1 MGDIIKP
8 RFPPLSGS
16 RSPEEFVVRHQLRN
30 IKEKVLGEANRID
43 KEHGHFKA
51 SASGNP
57 TLVYGE
63 GHDMKHHGEGKP
75 YHQVPNKEGSYDI
88 MSGPHRVAKRPD
100 KEDAQSMVDTLNKG
114 HSMEEG
120 DD

>member
-1 MGDIIKP
+1 MGKVVSGS
-8 RFPPLSGS
+8 FPPMTEP
-16 RSPEEFVVRHQLRN
+16 RAVEHVIPTIKLRMA
-30 IKEKVLGEANRID
+30 KEHILNEANRIH

-75 YHQVPNKEGSYDI
+75 YHHVPNKKGSYDI